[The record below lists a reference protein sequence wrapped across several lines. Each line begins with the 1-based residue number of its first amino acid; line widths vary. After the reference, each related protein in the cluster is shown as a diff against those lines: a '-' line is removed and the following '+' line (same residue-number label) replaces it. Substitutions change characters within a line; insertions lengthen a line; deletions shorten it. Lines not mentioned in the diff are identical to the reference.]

1 MTLLEVEDLDVGYG
15 DIQVLWDVSVRV
27 GDEDSVVAIVGP
39 NGAGKTTLMR
49 ALAGILAPTAGR
61 VRLFGEET
69 TGASPWAIVSQG
81 FVLVPEEKELFG
93 DMSVFENLKMGAYTD
108 RDAFD
113 ERLEEMFRMFPRLE
127 ERRDQRAGTLSGGE
141 QQMCAIAR
149 GLMAGPRLLA
159 LDEPSGGLAPQLAD
173 QVFERI
179 DAISDRMPVILVE
192 QHVDRALEL
201 ADRAY
206 LLENGRIAAS
216 GTGEELLDSD
226 HIAEAYLSTAS
237 GT

>member
-1 MTLLEVEDLDVGYG
+1 MLEVSSLDVGYG
-15 DIQVLWDVSVRV
+15 DVQVLWDVSFRIE
-27 GDEDSVVAIVGP
+27 EDDSIVALIGP
-39 NGAGKTTLMR
+39 NGVGKTTLMH
-49 ALAGILAPTAGR
+49 ALAGLIRPDDGTID
-61 VRLFGEET
+61 LFGESIV
-69 TGASPWAIVSQG
+69 GLQPWEIVERG

-93 DMSVFENLKMGAYTD
+93 DMSVYENLKMGAYSD
-108 RDAFD
+108 RDDFEA
-113 ERLEEMFRMFPRLE
+113 RLQEMFRMFPKLK

-179 DAISDRMPVILVE
+179 EAISDRTPVILVE

-216 GTGEELLDSD
+216 GTGEELLESD
-226 HIAEAYLSTAS
+226 HVTQAYLSTAS
-237 GT
+237 GS